1 MSRDSVPK
9 NSASIANRVFQ
20 KLRVKKPDGYVITP
34 PENVRSTRFICQ
46 V

>member
-9 NSASIANRVFQ
+9 NSASIANRVFN
-20 KLRVKKPDGYVITP
+20 KLQVKRLDNFVITP
-34 PENVRSTRFICQ
+34 SEV